1 MNNKYF
7 VKISKDDFSAIGWTK
22 LRGAIT
28 NDKGFFVERESPA
41 HKAWLKLS
49 KR

>member
-7 VKISKDDFSAIGWTK
+7 VKISRDDFSAIGWTK
-22 LRGAIT
+22 LKGAIT

-41 HKAWLKLS
+41 HKEWLKLS